1 MYRRSLT
8 QGHPTDGIRFP
19 WQARYSVG
27 LTVRRSPFKA
37 WVSSRHRYHIVGVW
51 ILTQEL
57 TSIYPNTKTNHD
69 ISGISAAWVFT
80 YEKSALVSVARI
92 RLLNTCIC
100 LCPGVHRRLR
110 AVILCLCHKS
120 ALTAHKDVHAYGKL
134 REIRKNMDSL
144 CWNTRS
150 EYMLEIYLL
159 LQFRRFSL
167 VGKRSYRDIG
177 VKISVTLQEHI
188 LVSWGLGF
196 HTWNFLWCDAS

>member
-8 QGHPTDGIRFP
+8 LGHPTDGIRFP

-37 WVSSRHRYHIVGVW
+37 WVSYRNRYHIVGVW

-69 ISGISAAWVFT
+69 ISGIPAAWVFT
-80 YEKSALVSVARI
+80 YEKSTLLSVARVW
-92 RLLNTCIC
+92 LLNTCIC

-120 ALTAHKDVHAYGKL
+120 ALTAHKRHACVWQFT
-134 REIRKNMDSL
+134 R
-144 CWNTRS
+144 NTRKHG
-150 EYMLEIYLL
+150 
-159 LQFRRFSL
+159 FSL
-167 VGKRSYRDIG
+167 LK
-177 VKISVTLQEHI
+177 
-188 LVSWGLGF
+188 
-196 HTWNFLWCDAS
+196 HTIRTYAGHVYVYIPCFSLDLFRW